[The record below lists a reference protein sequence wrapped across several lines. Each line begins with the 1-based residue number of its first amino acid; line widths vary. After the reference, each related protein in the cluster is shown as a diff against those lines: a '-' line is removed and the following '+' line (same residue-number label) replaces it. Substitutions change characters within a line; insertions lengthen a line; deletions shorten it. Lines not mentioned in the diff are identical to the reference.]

1 MKTKGKIV
9 VGLVTLVIAGTVV
22 TIALESKF
30 SNQNN
35 EVNSLPIPTPIVQQ
49 EDDSQKLDI
58 GSGRDILITEDQ
70 LAGSGSAV
78 MEETN
83 EEDVYVDPVEETP
96 APETQEEETPEKEE
110 VESQQQGIS
119 AEVNTDG
126 ADPNYKDL
134 FNPNPDLPD
143 EEDAEWFDNLIDQN
157 GTVLH

>member
-96 APETQEEETPEKEE
+96 APETQEGETTEKEDAG
-110 VESQQQGIS
+110 SQQQGIS
-119 AEVNTDG
+119 AEIKTDG

-134 FNPNPDLPD
+134 FNSNPDLPD

-157 GTVLH
+157 GTVLT

>member
-1 MKTKGKIV
+1 MNIKNIKA
-9 VGLVTLVIAGTVV
+9 VILLIIILTVAV
-22 TIALESKF
+22 
-30 SNQNN
+30 
-35 EVNSLPIPTPIVQQ
+35 
-49 EDDSQKLDI
+49 
-58 GSGRDILITEDQ
+58 LITAVFNREKHTENSVDTNEILLDSSSLGNEDMDIDDANYSNYSIADK
-70 LAGSGSAV
+70 AGSGSAV

-83 EEDVYVDPVEETP
+83 EEDVYVDPVEETQHQK
-96 APETQEEETPEKEE
+96 TQEGETTEKEE

-119 AEVNTDG
+119 AEINTDG

>member
-96 APETQEEETPEKEE
+96 ATETQEGETTEKEDAG
-110 VESQQQGIS
+110 SQQQGIS
-119 AEVNTDG
+119 AEINTAG
-126 ADPNYKDL
+126 GSWGFKDVET
-134 FNPNPDLPD
+134 NPELPTEEEMQQAWDLV
-143 EEDAEWFDNLIDQN
+143 EQN

>member
-96 APETQEEETPEKEE
+96 APETQEGETTEKEE
-110 VESQQQGIS
+110 AGSQQQGIS
-119 AEVNTDG
+119 AEIKTDG
-126 ADPNYKDL
+126 AAENFGRYEPE
-134 FNPNPDLPD
+134 LPT
-143 EEDAEWFDNLIDQN
+143 EEDMQWAADLIDQN

>member
-96 APETQEEETPEKEE
+96 APETQEEETAKEE
-110 VESQQQGIS
+110 TESKQQGIS
-119 AEVNTDG
+119 AEINTAG
-126 ADPNYKDL
+126 GSWGFKDVDT
-134 FNPNPDLPD
+134 NPELPTEEEMQQAWDLV
-143 EEDAEWFDNLIDQN
+143 EQN